1 MRNEGLSRND
11 AQLQLPLQET
21 SRVEAPRDASLEAP
35 FDVALRDDD
44 ATARKRALD
53 ATQSFIVRAP
63 AGSGKTELLTQR
75 VLALLAQ
82 ADAPEEIVAITFT
95 RKAAAEMKDRL
106 LQSFEHVAE
115 GRALPQEPHH
125 ALTMQLAQRA
135 LMRDRELGWELAA
148 NPARLRVQTIDALAL
163 WLAQQLPITTRFA
176 AITRVTEQAEP
187 LHSAAAHATL
197 SLIDNDDAQESGI
210 GRHIERLLTHLDND
224 WLRVHRLLSGML
236 ARRDQWLRH
245 VGHLDRAALEAPM
258 QNECAR
264 QIERVCEALL
274 GANAEEAV
282 DAQELIALARY
293 AAGNLPSDSRLSPCA
308 NLESLP
314 EASFRHLDV
323 WRALAALLL
332 TNEGNWRARFSK
344 SEGFPSF
351 PGAAPFKQ
359 RIVAL
364 TDTLR
369 SNETLRHA
377 LHGLRDLPAPHFTA
391 AQWEV
396 LESIVALLP
405 RAAAELMLVFG
416 DAGESD
422 FVQLTRAAVDALGE
436 DDTAA
441 DIAHALDARIRHLLI
456 DEFQDTSI
464 TQFELIERLIVDW
477 QPGDGRTVFVV
488 GDPMQSIYRFR
499 EAEVGLF
506 LRAWAS
512 GIASLSLQRLQLARN
527 FRSRQGLVDWANTTF
542 VRVLPAE
549 SDMASG
555 AVAFEPSVAEQ
566 SSDVAQPA
574 AVEFNALIDGTP
586 HDEAARVVELVQRMQ
601 ADDPAASIALLVR
614 ARPHLAQIVPALRE
628 AGLRFTA
635 VELEQLLAR
644 PLIGDLL
651 ALTRALE
658 HLADKVAWLAVLRAP
673 WCGLTL
679 ADLSTL
685 AENAPNATLWQL
697 VCDPSRRSQLSSDG
711 QQRLERVASVLRRAL
726 ELRGR
731 SPLTERVRQTWW
743 LLGGPAC
750 VSTAADHADA
760 ESFFDHLAQ
769 HEERTRNVADIAA
782 FEASLV
788 RLYAAPDTQASDR
801 LQVMT
806 IHRAK
811 GLEFDYVIVPG
822 LDRVTMGDDAQL
834 MQWLERPSISGDLRG
849 PELLL
854 SPIYPPEAD
863 KKDDS
868 IYCWIERLQQQRQV
882 HEDGRL
888 LYVAAT
894 RARKQLHWLACIPI
908 IDGDITA
915 PRENSLLQRLWPA
928 VEDESRR
935 ALTERAIDASGGVAT
950 APRTA
955 TYDQSLR
962 RLPVGWTFPIAPPAV
977 DWQNDALPAAEPAV
991 EFSWAG
997 ENARRIGMVVHRWLQ
1012 RIADDALRGWNAE
1025 KVRTIAPHIEREL
1038 AAAGISGGELKA
1050 ARSRVA
1056 QALTSA
1062 LSDPRARWLLGPH
1075 KDARS
1080 ELRLTVRSGSG
1091 TKRMVLDRTFVDE
1104 NGARWIIDYKTGTH
1118 EGADVEGFLDRERLR
1133 YAGQLDRYAQALG
1146 SAAQLGLYFPLLNGW
1161 REWKSNGTDWGEFQ
1175 EGAQP
1180 PLASSK

>member
-21 SRVEAPRDASLEAP
+21 SRVEAPREASLEAP
-35 FDVALRDDD
+35 SDVALRDDD

-210 GRHIERLLTHLDND
+210 SRHIECLLTHLDND
-224 WLRVHRLLSGML
+224 WPRVHRLLSGML

-293 AAGNLPSDSRLSPCA
+293 AAGNLPGDSRLSPCA

-506 LRAWAS
+506 LRAWDS
-512 GIASLSLQRLQLARN
+512 GIASLPLQRMQLARN
-527 FRSRQGLVDWANTTF
+527 FRSRRALVDWANAAF

-555 AVAFEPSVAEQ
+555 AVAFEPSVADQ
-566 SSDVAQPA
+566 LSDVLQPK
-574 AVEFNALIDGTP
+574 AVEFNPLIDGMP
-586 HDEAARVVELVQRMQ
+586 HDEAARVVELIQSIQ
-601 ADDPAASIALLVR
+601 ADDPLASIALLAR

-635 VELEQLLAR
+635 VELELLLAR

-658 HLADKVAWLAVLRAP
+658 HLADRVAWLAVLRAP
-673 WCGLTL
+673 WCGHTL
-679 ADLSTL
+679 ADLSAL
-685 AENAPNATLWQL
+685 AESAPNATVWQL
-697 VCDPSRRSQLSSDG
+697 VCDPSRRSQLSPDG
-711 QQRLERVASVLRRAL
+711 QQRLERVASVLRQAL

-731 SPLTERVRQTWW
+731 SSLTERVRETWW

-750 VSTAADHADA
+750 ISTAADHADA
-760 ESFFDHLAQ
+760 ESFFEHLAQ
-769 HEERTRNVADIAA
+769 HEDRTRSVPEIAA
-782 FEASLV
+782 FEASLM
-788 RLYAAPDTQASDR
+788 RLYAAPDTQATGG

-806 IHRAK
+806 IHKAK

-834 MQWLERPSISGDLRG
+834 MQWLERPAESG

-854 SPIYPPEAD
+854 SPIYPPDAD

-868 IYCWIERLQQQRQV
+868 IYCWIERLQQQRQA

-908 IDGDITA
+908 IDGDVTA

-928 VEDESRR
+928 VEDECRR
-935 ALTERAIDASGGVAT
+935 ALTERAIDASGDVAS
-950 APRTA
+950 APLTA

-962 RLPVGWTFPIAPPAV
+962 RLPVGWTLPIAPPAV
-977 DWQNDALPAAEPAV
+977 DWHDDALSAAEPAV

-1025 KVRTIAPHIEREL
+1025 KVRAIAPHFEREL

-1056 QALTSA
+1056 QALTST

-1091 TKRMVLDRTFVDE
+1091 TRRRVLDRTFVDE

-1133 YAGQLDRYAQALG
+1133 YAGQLELYAQALG
-1146 SAAQLGLYFPLLNGW
+1146 GAAQLGLYFPLLNGW
-1161 REWKSNGTDWGEFQ
+1161 REWKSENDT
-1175 EGAQP
+1175 
-1180 PLASSK
+1180 S

>member
-1 MRNEGLSRND
+1 MKSDGLSRSD
-11 AQLQLPLQET
+11 AQLQLPLQEEPQAKG
-21 SRVEAPRDASLEAP
+21 SLDARLDAPVDL
-35 FDVALRDDD
+35 ALRDHD
-44 ATARKRALD
+44 AAARTRALD
-53 ATQSFIVRAP
+53 TTQSFIVRAP

-82 ADAPEEIVAITFT
+82 ADTPEEVVAITFT
-95 RKAAAEMKDRL
+95 RKAAGEMKDRL
-106 LQSFEHVAE
+106 LESLADAVASTAPPRTLDE
-115 GRALPQEPHH
+115 PHRALT
-125 ALTMQLAQRA
+125 LQLARQVSA
-135 LMRDRELGWELAA
+135 RDRELGWELAA

-176 AITRVTEQAEP
+176 AITQVTEQADP
-187 LHSAAAHATL
+187 LYSAAAHATL
-197 SLIDNDDAQESGI
+197 SLIDSEDAQDSGVA
-210 GRHIERLLTHLDND
+210 RHIARLLTHLDND
-224 WLRVHRLLSGML
+224 WPRVHRLLSGML

-264 QIERVCEALL
+264 QMELVCEALS
-274 GANAEEAV
+274 AV
-282 DAQELIALARY
+282 NVQELIALARY
-293 AAGNLPSDSRLSPCA
+293 AAGNLPNDPRLSPCA
-308 NLESLP
+308 DLDRLP
-314 EASFRHLDV
+314 EASFERLDA

-332 TNEGNWRARFSK
+332 TKEGTWRTRFSK
-344 SEGFPSF
+344 LEGFPSF
-351 PGAAPFKQ
+351 PAVAPFKQ

-369 SNETLRHA
+369 SNETLRQA
-377 LHGLRDLPAPHFTA
+377 LHGLRELPAPHFTA

-441 DIAHALDARIRHLLI
+441 DIAYALDARIRHLLI

-464 TQFELIERLIVDW
+464 TQFELIERLIADW
-477 QPGDGRTVFVV
+477 QPDDGRTVFVV

-506 LRAWAS
+506 LRAWNS

-527 FRSRQGLVDWANTTF
+527 FRSRQGLVDWANAAF

-586 HDEAARVVELVQRMQ
+586 HDEAARVVELVQRIQ

-635 VELEQLLAR
+635 VELELLLAR

-679 ADLSTL
+679 ADLSAL
-685 AENAPNATLWQL
+685 AESAPNATVWQL

-731 SPLTERVRQTWW
+731 SPLTERVRETWW

-769 HEERTRNVADIAA
+769 HEERTRSVADIAA
-782 FEASLV
+782 FEVSLV

-834 MQWLERPSISGDLRG
+834 MQWLERPSESG

-854 SPIYPPEAD
+854 SPIYPPDAD

-908 IDGDITA
+908 IDGDVTA

-928 VEDESRR
+928 VEDECRR
-935 ALTERAIDASGGVAT
+935 ALTERAIDASGDVAT
-950 APRTA
+950 APLTA

-977 DWQNDALPAAEPAV
+977 DWQDDALPAAEPAV

-1025 KVRTIAPHIEREL
+1025 KVRAIAPHIEREL

-1133 YAGQLDRYAQALG
+1133 YAGQLDLYAQALG
-1146 SAAQLGLYFPLLNGW
+1146 GAAQLGLYFPLLNGW

>member
-1 MRNEGLSRND
+1 MKNDGLSPSD
-11 AQLQLPLQET
+11 AQLQLPLQEET
-21 SRVEAPRDASLEAP
+21 QVKARLDAPLDQPVEL
-35 FDVALRDDD
+35 ALRDDD
-44 ATARKRALD
+44 AAARTRALD

-106 LQSFEHVAE
+106 LQAFEHAAD
-115 GRALPQEPHH
+115 GRALPQEPHQ
-125 ALTMQLAQRA
+125 ALTMQLAHRA
-135 LMRDRELGWELAA
+135 SARDRELGWELAA

-176 AITRVTEQAEP
+176 AITQVTEQAEP
-187 LHSAAAHATL
+187 LYSAAAHATL
-197 SLIDNDDAQESGI
+197 SLIDSVATQDSGVV
-210 GRHIERLLTHLDND
+210 RHLKRLLTHLDND
-224 WLRVHRLLSGML
+224 WPRVHRLLSGML

-245 VGHLDRAALEAPM
+245 VGHLDRPALEAPM
-258 QNECAR
+258 QNECSR
-264 QIERVCEALL
+264 QIERVCEELL
-274 GANAEEAV
+274 AVNAE
-282 DAQELIALARY
+282 ELIALARY
-293 AAGNLPSDSRLSPCA
+293 AAGNLPNDSRLSPCA
-308 NLESLP
+308 DLEDLP
-314 EASFRHLDV
+314 EVSFRRLDA

-332 TNEGNWRARFSK
+332 TNEGNWRTRFSK

-359 RIVAL
+359 RIATL
-364 TDTLR
+364 TDALR
-369 SNETLRHA
+369 TNETLRHA

-391 AQWEV
+391 PQWEV

-422 FVQLTRAAVDALGE
+422 FVQLTRAAVDALRE

-464 TQFELIERLIVDW
+464 TQFELIERLVVDW

-506 LRAWAS
+506 LRAWNS
-512 GIASLSLQRLQLARN
+512 GIAGLPLQRLQLARN
-527 FRSRQGLVDWANTTF
+527 FRSRQALVDWANTAF

-549 SDMASG
+549 SDIASG
-555 AVAFEPSVAEQ
+555 AVAFEPSVAQ
-566 SSDVAQPA
+566 FSDVWQPA
-574 AVEFNALIDGTP
+574 GVEFNALLDGTL
-586 HDEAARVVELVQRMQ
+586 HDEATRVVELIQRIQ
-601 ADDPAASIALLVR
+601 AGDPAASIALLVR

-628 AGLRFTA
+628 VGLRFTA

-679 ADLSTL
+679 ADLSAL
-685 AENAPNATLWQL
+685 AEGAPNVTVWQL
-697 VCDPSRRSQLSSDG
+697 ACDPLRRLQLSSDG
-711 QQRLERVASVLRRAL
+711 QQRLTRVASVLGQAL
-726 ELRGR
+726 ALRGR
-731 SPLTERVRQTWW
+731 SPLTERLRETWW

-750 VSTAADHADA
+750 ISTAADHADA

-769 HEERTRNVADIAA
+769 HEDRRGVLDITA

-788 RLYAAPDTQASDR
+788 RLYAAPDAQAPR
-801 LQVMT
+801 ELQVMT
-806 IHRAK
+806 IHKAK
-811 GLEFDYVIVPG
+811 GLEFDHVIVPG

-834 MQWLERPSISGDLRG
+834 MQWLERPGTSGLG
-849 PELLL
+849 ELLL
-854 SPIYPPEAD
+854 SPIYPPDAD
-863 KKDDS
+863 KKNDS

-894 RARKQLHWLACIPI
+894 RARKQLHWLACIPV
-908 IDGDITA
+908 IDGDVSP
-915 PRENSLLQRLWPA
+915 PRDNSLLQRLWPA
-928 VEDESRR
+928 VEDECRR
-935 ALTERAIDASGGVAT
+935 ALGERAIDATGGVAT
-950 APRTA
+950 APLTA
-955 TYDQSLR
+955 PYDQSLR

-977 DWQNDALPAAEPAV
+977 DWQHDALSAVEPAV

-1012 RIADDALRGWNAE
+1012 RIADDASRGWNAE
-1025 KVRTIAPHIEREL
+1025 KVRAIVPHIEREL
-1038 AAAGISGGELKA
+1038 AGVGISGDELKA

-1062 LSDPRARWLLGPH
+1062 LSDPRARWLLGLH
-1075 KDARS
+1075 KDARN

-1133 YAGQLDRYAQALG
+1133 YAGQLDLYAQALG
-1146 SAAQLGLYFPLLNGW
+1146 GAAQLGLYFPLLNGW
-1161 REWKSNGTDWGEFQ
+1161 REWKSENGTG
-1175 EGAQP
+1175 
-1180 PLASSK
+1180 